1 MTRFDREMRLF
12 EEIKNKYK
20 PLAGFHLL
28 LDLDAYKQGVEILTK
43 FDFDSDEYHKVVN
56 IEYNEKE
63 KEKVIITSN
72 RRNSISMSSKFLY
85 IWFDLDKNQ
94 LIEFSDLTPNPYKL
108 KRTMVQEMELLVYD
122 LNNPKPRKPA
132 C

>member
-1 MTRFDREMRLF
+1 MTQFDREMLLF

-20 PLAGFHLL
+20 PIEGYHLL
-28 LDLDAYKQGVEILTK
+28 LDLDEYKKGKEILTK
-43 FDFDSDEYHKVVN
+43 YEYDSDEYFRVIN

-72 RRNSISMSSKFLY
+72 KRNSISMTSKVLY
-85 IWFDLDKNQ
+85 IWFDLDRNQ
-94 LIEFSDLTPNPYKL
+94 LIEFQDLTPNPYKL
-108 KRTMVQEMELLVYD
+108 KRTMRQEMELLAYD
-122 LNNPKPRKPA
+122 LTNPKPRKPA